1 MDKLQ
6 AMAVFVKIAESGSL
20 TAAAN
25 NLDKSLP
32 AVVRMLAALEKNLQ
46 VRLFNRTTRR
56 IALTE
61 EGRIYLDRCRKILAE
76 IEETERLLCNDQ
88 VEPSGTITLTAPVR
102 FGEMYVNPVVNRF
115 LKQYPRM
122 QVNLLL
128 LDRVVN
134 MLDEGI
140 DLAVRIGSL
149 SDSTL
154 ITKSIGEI
162 RQVVCVSP
170 EVLKKYGKP
179 DRPELLAQLPCI
191 RFTGISVGSV
201 WQFQEAN
208 KKLSVKVRGSFTCN
222 HIAALVDACVSG
234 AGFAYIFSY
243 QVMPYVRQG
252 KLEIILE
259 DFELPTLP
267 ISLVYQHRQLM
278 SSNIRLFVDWL
289 AEELKNS
296 LTHSQ

>member
-6 AMAVFVKIAESGSL
+6 AMAIFVKIAESGSL
-20 TAAAN
+20 TGAAN
-25 NLDKSLP
+25 SLGKSLP

-76 IEETERLLCNDQ
+76 IEETERLLSNDQ

-102 FGEMYVNPVVNRF
+102 FGEMHVNPVVNRF

-140 DLAVRIGSL
+140 DLAVRIGPL

-154 ITKSIGEI
+154 ISKPIGEI
-162 RQVVCVSP
+162 RQVVCARP

-201 WQFQEAN
+201 WQFQEGS
-208 KKLSVKVRGSFTCN
+208 KKISVKVSGSLTCN
-222 HIAALVDACVSG
+222 HIAALVDACASG
-234 AGFAYIFSY
+234 AGFGYIFSY

-259 DFELPTLP
+259 EFELPSQP

-289 AEELKNS
+289 AEELKHS